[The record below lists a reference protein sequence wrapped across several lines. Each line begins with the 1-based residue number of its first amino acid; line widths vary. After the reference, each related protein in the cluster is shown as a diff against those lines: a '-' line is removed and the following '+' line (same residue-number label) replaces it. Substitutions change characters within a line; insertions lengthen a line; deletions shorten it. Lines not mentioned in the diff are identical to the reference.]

1 MIGARPEPVLTPALP
16 GMPMVV
22 GDTGATSTMQPEAV
36 AAIAAARKAIE
47 SFFMIWG
54 PLFGGNG

>member
-1 MIGARPEPVLTPALP
+1 
-16 GMPMVV
+16 
-22 GDTGATSTMQPEAV
+22 MQPEAV